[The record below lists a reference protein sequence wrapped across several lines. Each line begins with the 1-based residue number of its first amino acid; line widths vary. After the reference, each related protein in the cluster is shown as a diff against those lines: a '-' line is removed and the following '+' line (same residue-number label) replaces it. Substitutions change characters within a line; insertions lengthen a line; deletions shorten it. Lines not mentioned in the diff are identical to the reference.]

1 MGEVGGEVMLGFAE
15 LVSRMADDA
24 RGRGRYVFGLAGQ
37 PGSGKST
44 VAARL
49 AEALGAVVVPMDGF
63 HLDNTELARLG
74 LSRVKGAPETFDAA
88 GFVRLVEQL
97 KHADGPISA
106 PSFDRIADRTIDG
119 AITVDPGDR
128 IVIVEGN
135 YLLLEHPPW
144 GALRELFDLTGYLDV
159 DAHTRVARLVAR
171 HVRHGRSLD
180 EAREFVR
187 MSDEANAVIVAATRP
202 RADVVI
208 IPRVP
213 DGGDTGYEVGS
224 SRST

>member
-1 MGEVGGEVMLGFAE
+1 MAEAGDPATIGFAA
-15 LVSRMADDA
+15 LVSQIAEGA
-24 RGRGRYVFGLAGQ
+24 RSRPRFVFGVAGP

-49 AEALGAVVVPMDGF
+49 VGALDAVVVPMDGF
-63 HLDNTELARLG
+63 HLDNDELDRLG
-74 LSRVKGAPETFDAA
+74 LSKVKGAPETFDAA

-97 KHADGPISA
+97 ANAAEPVRA
-106 PSFDRIADRTIDG
+106 PSFDRVADRTVDV
-119 AITVDPGDR
+119 AITVKPDDR

-144 GALRELFDLTGYLDV
+144 ASLRDVFDRIAYLDV
-159 DAHTRVARLVAR
+159 DDATRVERLVAR

-180 EAREFVR
+180 DAREFVR
-187 MSDEANAVIVAATRP
+187 TSDEANAAIVAASRH

-208 IPRVP
+208 DPSLP
-213 DGGDTGYEVGS
+213 
-224 SRST
+224 

>member
-1 MGEVGGEVMLGFAE
+1 MGEVAGGSRLGFAE
-15 LVSRMADDA
+15 LVSRIADDA
-24 RGRGRYVFGLAGQ
+24 GGRGRYVFGLAGQ

-63 HLDNTELARLG
+63 HLDNTELARRG
-74 LSRVKGAPETFDAA
+74 LSGVKGAPETFDAD

-97 KHADGPISA
+97 QHADGPVSA
-106 PSFDRIADRTIDG
+106 PSFDRLADCTIEG
-119 AITVDPGDR
+119 AITVDPDDR

-135 YLLLEHPPW
+135 YLLLERPPW
-144 GALRELFDLTGYLDV
+144 GALPNLLDLTGYIEV
-159 DAHTRVARLVAR
+159 DDRTRVDRLVAR

-187 MSDEANAVIVAATRP
+187 ISDEANAVVVAATRS

-208 IPRVP
+208 DP
-213 DGGDTGYEVGS
+213 
-224 SRST
+224 SRP

>member
-1 MGEVGGEVMLGFAE
+1 MGEVAGGSRLGFAE
-15 LVSRMADDA
+15 LVSRIADDA
-24 RGRGRYVFGLAGQ
+24 GGRGRYVFGLAGQ

-63 HLDNTELARLG
+63 HLDNTELARRG
-74 LSRVKGAPETFDAA
+74 LSGVKGAPETFDAD

-97 KHADGPISA
+97 QHADGPVSA
-106 PSFDRIADRTIDG
+106 PSFDRLADCTIEG
-119 AITVDPGDR
+119 AITVDPDDR

-135 YLLLEHPPW
+135 YLLLERRPW
-144 GALRELFDLTGYLDV
+144 GALRDLFDLTGYIEV
-159 DAHTRVARLVAR
+159 DDRTRVDRLVAR

-187 MSDEANAVIVAATRP
+187 ISDEANAVVVAATRS

-208 IPRVP
+208 DP
-213 DGGDTGYEVGS
+213 
-224 SRST
+224 SRP